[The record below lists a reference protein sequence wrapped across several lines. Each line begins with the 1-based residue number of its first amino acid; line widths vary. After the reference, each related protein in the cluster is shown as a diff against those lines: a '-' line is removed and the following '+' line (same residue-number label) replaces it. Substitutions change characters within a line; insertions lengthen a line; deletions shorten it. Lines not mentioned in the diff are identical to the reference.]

1 MINLITYLDNID
13 LIDMKLNVPQVR
25 TKIYQYNLLSDLEE
39 DYLYD
44 FIIDKNGNLKI
55 GRGHYKLN
63 NKEKYLYFA
72 GRLKIKNNKIY
83 YIDNDSGHFCPT
95 EKELLII
102 INSLKKSEYFE
113 DDIQYHFIDIN
124 SIACP

>member
-1 MINLITYLDNID
+1 MINLLEFLSDNK
-13 LIDMKLNVPQVR
+13 LIDMKLNVPQIR
-25 TKIYQYNLLSDLEE
+25 TKIFNYESLSDLDE

-55 GRGHYKLN
+55 GQGHYKLN

-83 YIDNDSGHFCPT
+83 YIDNDSGHFCPS
-95 EKELLII
+95 KEEMLNII
-102 INSLKKSEYFE
+102 KSLQKSEYFE
-113 DDIQYHFIDIN
+113 DKIQYQFIDF
-124 SIACP
+124 IAL